1 MIEIAPTAK
10 PPVGRVISYDKFR
23 YQKGKEEKK
32 QRMAQKSKELK
43 HIQISPRVAQ
53 NDLEIKARQTEKFLE
68 AGHKVEINI
77 RIRGREKGNKDWNLQ
92 KLKDFLTLI
101 KIPFQVT
108 MEARS
113 IGRGFATQI
122 AKK

>member
-1 MIEIAPTAK
+1 
-10 PPVGRVISYDKFR
+10 
-23 YQKGKEEKK
+23 
-32 QRMAQKSKELK
+32 MAQKSKELK